1 MTTRDWSPL
10 QGDPMADETLDEWAA
25 EMLTTLNRM
34 TRHERDRTWD
44 EMTLDERGA
53 VQAAFQ
59 SALGIAS

>member
-1 MTTRDWSPL
+1 MTSDWNAL
-10 QGDPMADETLDEWAA
+10 QGDPGADETMDEWAA
-25 EMLTTLNRM
+25 AMLTTLNRM

-59 SALGIAS
+59 SAMGIAS